1 MKRSG
6 GDRFANDKSD
16 MNRIFFTADLHFGHQ
31 NILRYQTD
39 RPFADRD
46 NTTAHDAWLL
56 DLWRSTVDKK
66 DMVYILGD
74 LTFFKSEDA
83 RHLLE
88 KLPGRKYLIT
98 GNHDGSVKAYSNY
111 FQTTAQILDLTVRP
125 SMCSRLTDNMV
136 LNLCHYPLLTW
147 NRKPHGSVM
156 LHGHCHGKLDEYNRQ
171 SPDLRFDVGIDGEL
185 SRRCGGFVN
194 VEAVYEA
201 VMEKT
206 KGESFAQYARQNY
219 LPEYR

>member
-6 GDRFANDKSD
+6 SDRFANDKSD
-16 MNRIFFTADLHFGHQ
+16 MNKIFFTADLHFGHR

-46 NTTAHDAWLL
+46 DTAAHDAWLL

-98 GNHDGSVKAYSNY
+98 GNHDGSVKAYPNY
-111 FQTTAQILDLTVRP
+111 FQTTAQIL
-125 SMCSRLTDNMV
+125 
-136 LNLCHYPLLTW
+136 
-147 NRKPHGSVM
+147 
-156 LHGHCHGKLDEYNRQ
+156 
-171 SPDLRFDVGIDGEL
+171 DLRFDVGIDGEL
-185 SRRCGGFVN
+185 SRRCGGFISVG
-194 VEAVYEA
+194 AVYEA

-206 KGESFAQYARQNY
+206 KGEPFAQYARQNY
-219 LPEYR
+219 LPEYK

>member
-6 GDRFANDKSD
+6 EGRSTNEKSD
-16 MNRIFFTADLHFGHQ
+16 MNRIFFTADLYFGHR

-46 NTTAHDAWLL
+46 DTEAHDAWLL

-66 DMVYILGD
+66 DKVYILGD

-98 GNHDGSVKAYSNY
+98 GNHDGSIKAYSNY
-111 FQTTAQILDLTVRP
+111 FQTTAQILDLTVP
-125 SMCSRLTDNMV
+125 SEHV
-136 LNLCHYPLLTW
+136 LPA
-147 NRKPHGSVM
+147 
-156 LHGHCHGKLDEYNRQ
+156 
-171 SPDLRFDVGIDGEL
+171 DGEHGTEPVPL
-185 SRRCGGFVN
+185 SIADL
-194 VEAVYEA
+194 E
-201 VMEKT
+201 
-206 KGESFAQYARQNY
+206 
-219 LPEYR
+219 P

>member
-1 MKRSG
+1 
-6 GDRFANDKSD
+6 
-16 MNRIFFTADLHFGHQ
+16 
-31 NILRYQTD
+31 
-39 RPFADRD
+39 
-46 NTTAHDAWLL
+46 
-56 DLWRSTVDKK
+56 
-66 DMVYILGD
+66 MVYILGD

-147 NRKPHGSVM
+147 NRKPHGSCSM
-156 LHGHCHGKLDEYNRQ
+156 TEHCHGKLDEYNRQ

-185 SRRCGGFVN
+185 FRRCGGFIS
-194 VEAVYEA
+194 VEAMYEA
-201 VMEKT
+201 AMEKT
-206 KGESFAQYARQNY
+206 KGEPFAQHARQDY

>member
-6 GDRFANDKSD
+6 EGRSANDKSN
-16 MNRIFFTADLHFGHQ
+16 MNRIFFTADLHFGHR

-46 NTTAHDAWLL
+46 DTAAHDAWLL
-56 DLWRSTVDKK
+56 DFWRSTVDKK

-98 GNHDGSVKAYSNY
+98 GNHDGSIKAYPNY
-111 FQTTAQILDLTVRP
+111 FQSTAQILDLTVRP
-125 SMCSRLTDNMV
+125 SMCSRLTENMV

-156 LHGHCHGKLDEYNRQ
+156 LHGHCHGKLDEYNNL

-185 SRRCGGFVN
+185 SRRCGGFVS
-194 VEAVYEA
+194 VEAVYDA

-206 KGESFAQYARQNY
+206 EGEPFAQYVRQNY

>member
-6 GDRFANDKSD
+6 DDRFANDKSD
-16 MNRIFFTADLHFGHQ
+16 MNKIFFTADLHFGLR
-31 NILRYQTD
+31 NILRDQTD

-46 NTTAHDAWLL
+46 DTEAHDAWLL

-98 GNHDGSVKAYSNY
+98 GNHDGSIKAYSNY
-111 FQTTAQILDLTVRP
+111 FQTTAQILDLRGP
-125 SMCSRLTDNMV
+125 SEHVLPADGEHGAEPVPLSIADLEPQASRL
-136 LNLCHYPLLTW
+136 
-147 NRKPHGSVM
+147 
-156 LHGHCHGKLDEYNRQ
+156 GH
-171 SPDLRFDVGIDGEL
+171 
-185 SRRCGGFVN
+185 
-194 VEAVYEA
+194 A
-201 VMEKT
+201 
-206 KGESFAQYARQNY
+206 ARA
-219 LPEYR
+219 LPWQVR